1 MQTNKIRCKNEKEFG
16 ERESEMVEK
25 DINWSC
31 FLGISSFDLLFRN
44 IKNAYKRK
52 GMKIIKYKIS
62 RYGSK
67 PMHGALINEGEQ
79 WLCTKELERRIAGNG
94 KNRAY

>member
-1 MQTNKIRCKNEKEFG
+1 
-16 ERESEMVEK
+16 
-25 DINWSC
+25 
-31 FLGISSFDLLFRN
+31 
-44 IKNAYKRK
+44 
-52 GMKIIKYKIS
+52 MKIIKYKIS